1 MIFGHLSPPVAD
13 AGSNG
18 HRWREITTKITDITN
33 NKVNS
38 NIPAPY
44 VLNFSLTRKSREVL
58 HIRCVLFRARA
69 RGANR
74 GCSRCRFLF
83 FLFMQSSFNRCCFA
97 IYCRGDQEIIL
108 QSNIFSVHA
117 VELKNKNKSVGTVSG
132 WHSGSAFGSDT
143 KGRRFKSLKI
153 KDLLCRVDSLQAK
166 PLCCWV
172 EKI

>member
-1 MIFGHLSPPVAD
+1 MLVRYYKKEPRSAAYPVC
-13 AGSNG
+13 
-18 HRWREITTKITDITN
+18 
-33 NKVNS
+33 V
-38 NIPAPY
+38 
-44 VLNFSLTRKSREVL
+44 VSR
-58 HIRCVLFRARA
+58 RGP

-117 VELKNKNKSVGTVSG
+117 VELKNKNKSVGTVLG

-143 KGRRFKSLKI
+143 KGCRFKSLKI

-166 PLCCWV
+166 PLCC
-172 EKI
+172 